1 MSERR
6 NSVFRWLIVILPLAL
21 VLTACGV
28 NMSGTPKSVNEME
41 ILALPTATV
50 TPLPAPTATRDPNAS
65 PAPTMPPSAVTGF
78 ETIDMSA
85 ADWDAGF
92 QVYVTAC
99 ASCHGAGDGVGP
111 SLVTMRDSAATRVAG
126 LSAAEYLYQAI
137 TDPGAYIVP
146 GYDNVMPAGFG
157 QSLSATDIANLI
169 KFIQEFDVSKMMAA
183 ASGQSTSGSDTT
195 GSTTSGDT
203 SGATVPG
210 GEVAISTPSLTVG
223 EGTPTAVAPPL
234 SQEGTLTI
242 RGRLVQGT
250 AGGDAIPAGLAMQLF
265 VLDAHGN
272 MAGVYDTTSSE
283 DSSYAF
289 DNVPRSAGDVYLIQ
303 VRYDGIPQGAQT
315 MSDTGTETELT
326 QDVVVYQRTTDPSS
340 VAVTWAQML
349 VNFAPI
355 DQFGVEIWL
364 RMELANTGD
373 RIVTTDQVA
382 GPNDWY
388 VSVIVDL
395 PVGSFGI
402 QPMETEGSERFDVQV
417 EDGVPVV
424 RDTWPLRPGQVHT
437 ITVAYYVPYTNGAVF
452 DQTFNYPVVD
462 ASVLI
467 PNDTVTMQ
475 SDQLDPVG
483 AWRYRVDHGGVRVV
497 DLQPDEAIN
506 PETDFTLVNAHDL
519 LKPLAAGDHLVFELI
534 GRPTRTM
541 DVIATTPQ
549 AATSASSDSKSNSL
563 PILIAT
569 AGLALIAVAGVLAW
583 RQRRTAPLLAESSAE
598 IVEMDDDDWE
608 PPSAKAT
615 KAELL
620 SAVASLD
627 DAFEAGELDEDT
639 YEERRALLMERLIP
653 LMGDGD

>member
-6 NSVFRWLIVILPLAL
+6 YSVFRWLVVIIPLAL

-28 NMSGTPKSVNEME
+28 NMSGTPKAVNEKE

-50 TPLPAPTATRDPNAS
+50 TPLPAPTATLDPNAS
-65 PAPTMPPSAVTGF
+65 PAPTTPPSAVTGF
-78 ETIDMSA
+78 EAIDMNA

-146 GYDNVMPAGFG
+146 GYDNLMPAGFG
-157 QSLSATDIANLI
+157 QSLSASDIANLI

-183 ASGQSTSGSDTT
+183 ASGESTSS
-195 GSTTSGDT
+195 SSADT
-203 SGATVPG
+203 SSADVPG
-210 GEVAISTPSLTVG
+210 GEVVISTPSLAVG

-234 SQEGTLTI
+234 SQDGTLTV

-250 AGGDAIPAGLAMQLF
+250 AGGEAIPAGLAMQLF

-272 MAGVYDTTSSE
+272 LAGVYDTTSSE

-289 DNVPRSAGDVYLIQ
+289 ENVPRSAGDVYLIQ
-303 VRYDGIPQGAQT
+303 VRYDGIPQGAQIT
-315 MSDTGTETELT
+315 SSEGTETELT
-326 QDVVVYQRTTDPSS
+326 QDVIVYQRTTDPSS

-388 VSVIVDL
+388 VSVVVDL

-402 QPMETEGSERFDVQV
+402 QPMESEGSDRFDVQV

-437 ITVAYYVPYTNGAVF
+437 ITVAYYVPYSNGAVF

-462 ASVLI
+462 ASVLL

-497 DLQPDEAIN
+497 DLQPDETVD
-506 PETDFTLVNAHDL
+506 PEKDFTLVNAHDL

-534 GRPTRTM
+534 GRPTRTL

-549 AATSASSDSKSNSL
+549 AASSGSDDKSNTL
-563 PILIAT
+563 PVLIA
-569 AGLALIAVAGVLAW
+569 AVGLALIGVAGVLAW
-583 RQRRTAPLLAESSAE
+583 RQRRTVPLLAEASADV
-598 IVEMDDDDWE
+598 VEMTDDDWE
-608 PPSAKAT
+608 PPSPKAT

-639 YEERRALLMERLIP
+639 YEERRAMLMERLIP
-653 LMGDGD
+653 LMGDDE